1 MPFDATNS
9 THRPRT
15 AKPADPAHTNP
26 GRSVPAAAPAA
37 VLLTHEQ
44 EVALTCESIAA
55 RLDAWT
61 ALLSHP
67 LSTDHGRRTAARV
80 ALDVLNDLDRADD
93 LQADGTA
100 DRVRHRDPI
109 GRRTGK
115 RLAAVFAD
123 ADRKAD
129 DRALRAALDAVF
141 PRPLPG
147 VRLVPGAY
155 EAACRAA
162 DRRLRDALTRLVN
175 GNHGLVWA
183 EAHRVAAAVRGA
195 AHRRGDDYRGNHLA
209 PADLFQEGCVG
220 LLHAVRNFDPS
231 RGHRLCT
238 YACWWIRHAV
248 TRAVNDKADL
258 VRVPCHV
265 QAKVSKMT
273 TARARLRHASADACH
288 EPTHEAIAREA
299 GLDPAI
305 AARAMVSAPRI
316 ISASR
321 PVGHLDRDAADATT
335 ILDITPDPSAEDPA
349 DALDARTTRARLLA
363 AVTALPAREVAII
376 RARYLD
382 PVDAA
387 STPTLKEVGAV
398 HDISRERV
406 RQIEA
411 EVFATLRAAVV
422 VRRRRP
428 AFAGM
433 EARS

>member
-9 THRPRT
+9 THRPRA
-15 AKPADPAHTNP
+15 AKLADSTNP
-26 GRSVPAAAPAA
+26 GRPASAPSAAT

-44 EVALTCESIAA
+44 EVALASESIAA

-61 ALLSHP
+61 AILSHP

-80 ALDVLNDLDRADD
+80 ALSVLGDFGRDLD
-93 LQADGTA
+93 LPDGVA
-100 DRVRHRDPI
+100 DRIRHRDPI

-115 RLAAVFAD
+115 RLAPALAD

-141 PRPLPG
+141 PRPAPG

-162 DRRLRDALTRLVN
+162 DRRLRDTLARLVN
-175 GNHGLVWA
+175 ANHGLVWS

-195 AHRRGDDYRGNHLA
+195 AQRRGDDYRGNALA
-209 PADLFQEGCVG
+209 PADLFQEGCLG
-220 LLHAVRNFDPS
+220 LMHAVRNFDPS

-248 TRAVNDKADL
+248 SRAVADKSDL

-273 TARARLRHASADACH
+273 TARARLRHASADACL

-299 GLDPAI
+299 GLSPAI
-305 AARAMVSAPRI
+305 AARAMDSAPRI

-321 PVGHLDRDAADATT
+321 PVGHLGRDAADATT

-349 DALDARTTRARLLA
+349 DELDARTTRARLLA

-387 STPTLKEVGAV
+387 STPTLKEVGAT

-406 RQIEA
+406 RQIET

-433 EARS
+433 EARP